1 MTQYHFVTVW
11 KYKAPLETIWPIL
24 RDVEQWPSWWQG
36 VRKVQT
42 LQSGGADGI
51 GAVQRFTWRSQL
63 PYNLVFDMRVTRI
76 VPLQRIEGEASGELA
91 GTGVWTLSQDGAI
104 TQMQYNW
111 DVATTK
117 PWMNALAPL
126 ARPFFERNH
135 DIVMGWGGQGLAKL
149 LGTPLIE

>member
-1 MTQYHFVTVW
+1 MTQYHFVTIW
-11 KYKAPLETIWPIL
+11 KYQAPLETIWPIL
-24 RDVEQWPSWWQG
+24 RDVEQWPSWWRG
-36 VRKVQT
+36 VRSVET
-42 LQSGGADGI
+42 LQAGDANGI

-76 VPLQRIEGEASGELA
+76 VPFQRIEGAASGELA
-91 GTGVWTLSQDGAI
+91 GTGVWSLRQEGAI
-104 TQMQYNW
+104 TKMQYNW

-117 PWMNALAPL
+117 PWMNVLAPL